1 MKSQTVKILDQLH
14 AVTANG
20 RQYNL
25 PQCPTVIVCLD
36 GFDPDYLSH
45 GIRSGILPTMKSFR
59 DNGYIGYVD
68 AAVPTTTNTNNTSI
82 ITGVPPAIHGI
93 NGNYYLDVETGEEIM
108 ITDAKRLRCG
118 TILGALSEA
127 GVSTVV
133 ATAKDKLLQVL
144 TYGMKGG
151 IGFSSETADK
161 ATLDRN
167 GIDNIERLVGRN
179 KPDQYSS
186 DLSLFAFDAA
196 LAIFERDRP
205 SLTYVSTSDFI
216 QHQFGPGEH
225 GADEFHR
232 AVDDRL
238 ARFVKL
244 GAIVALTADHGM
256 SDKCNDAGEPNVIYL
271 EDKLNERFGSGSVR
285 VICPIADPFVKHHG
299 ALGAFVRVHLLKN
312 GNIDEMI
319 DFVRQLPG
327 IELVLPRDAIAK
339 KFDLPIDR
347 EGDFAV
353 FSDRRTVVGARQT
366 DHDLSQLNN
375 HHLRS
380 HGGLGERRVPFII
393 SAPLKRDFERRLED
407 GTVHNYDIF
416 EFALNGI
423 A

>member
-1 MKSQTVKILDQLH
+1 MKSQAAKLVERPH
-14 AVTANG
+14 SVTANG
-20 RQYNL
+20 RQYLL
-25 PQCPTVIVCLD
+25 PQRPTVIVCLD

-59 DNGYIGYVD
+59 DEGFVGFVD

-82 ITGVPPAIHGI
+82 ITGVPPAVHGI

-108 ITDAKRLRCG
+108 ITDAKRLRCE
-118 TILGALSEA
+118 TILGAMSEV

-144 TYGMKGG
+144 TYGMKDG

-167 GIDNIERLVGRN
+167 GIENIEQLVGRK
-179 KPDQYSS
+179 KPSQYSS

-196 LAIFERDRP
+196 LAIFERDKP
-205 SLTYVSTSDFI
+205 LLTYVSTSDFI
-216 QHQFGPGEH
+216 QHQFAAGEP

-232 AVDDRL
+232 AVDERL
-238 ARFVKL
+238 AKFVKL
-244 GAIVALTADHGM
+244 GAVVALTADHGM
-256 SDKCNDAGEPNVIYL
+256 SDKCDDAGEPNVIYL
-271 EDKLNERFGSGSVR
+271 EDKLNDGFGSGSVR

-299 ALGAFVRVHLLKN
+299 ALGAFVRVHFLKN
-312 GNIDEMI
+312 GNLDEMMN
-319 DFVRQLPG
+319 FVKQLHG
-327 IELVLPRDAIAK
+327 IELVLPKEAVAK
-339 KFDLPIDR
+339 KFDLPVDR

-353 FSDRRTVVGARQT
+353 FSDRRTVVGARKV

-380 HGGLGERRVPFII
+380 HGGLGERRVPFIF
-393 SAPLKRDFERRLED
+393 SARLKRDFERRVED
-407 GTVHNYDIF
+407 GTAHNYDIF
-416 EFALNGI
+416 DFALNGL